1 MRGIQTLPRFSP
13 TFPLTSSSSSL
24 TPENAT
30 ELLVVMIGR
39 YLDTLRSGTSPLVAR
54 KLASALATFFLNFH
68 QVWSRFIH
76 HLILCL
82 VSGQPCQPD
91 ALHEAPDS
99 SSLIER
105 MDASQLQPV
114 LWVLKNVLDEVTKI
128 NLNSPKKF
136 VPSHRFGES
145 TNASIVL
152 AFMMLFSRTFLM
164 QWPS

>member
-1 MRGIQTLPRFSP
+1 
-13 TFPLTSSSSSL
+13 
-24 TPENAT
+24 
-30 ELLVVMIGR
+30 
-39 YLDTLRSGTSPLVAR
+39 
-54 KLASALATFFLNFH
+54 
-68 QVWSRFIH
+68 
-76 HLILCL
+76 L

-114 LWVLKNVLDEVTKI
+114 FWVLKNVLDEVTKI

-145 TNASIVL
+145 ANVSIVL
-152 AFMMLFSRTFLM
+152 ASMMLFSRTFLM